1 MDEVIN
7 MDNDLGLEIDIP
19 ESKIIRILGIRIR
32 IHKPVFP
39 SKSRWTA
46 RMLTGFGLMGTL
58 LLASLGGLALIAD
71 TYVLTSQVYP
81 KVSLWMEI
89 GRYVTALLF
98 IVIGAGGS
106 FYVHEVFEFNFRE
119 GV

>member
-1 MDEVIN
+1 MENIED
-7 MDNDLGLEIDIP
+7 IDFGI
-19 ESKIIRILGIRIR
+19 ERTETKVVRILRLKMRIR
-32 IHKPVFP
+32 KPIFP

-58 LLASLGGLALIAD
+58 LLASLGFLALIAD

-81 KVSLWMEI
+81 KVSPWMEI
-89 GRYVTALLF
+89 GRYVAALLF
-98 IVIGAGGS
+98 VVIGAVGS

-119 GV
+119 GF